1 MCCFKFLIYFIKR
14 LGFRVVFL
22 TSLLLLTN
30 CGSGSIILS
39 ASEKARLHQI
49 LEWNSWEFNANYAFP
64 QISNAYARGAG
75 VLMGRAGGALSQVN
89 LTGDGYM
96 LQLTNDSVTSYLPY
110 FGEWDNFYDAGAAG
124 AIELNAAV
132 GDFQK
137 EIRKNRVRITFE
149 ARRKVERFN
158 ITLEIDAHGKG
169 RLLILSGQRDAI
181 RYEGMVSPDTE
192 VADE

>member
-1 MCCFKFLIYFIKR
+1 M
-14 LGFRVVFL
+14 
-22 TSLLLLTN
+22 
-30 CGSGSIILS
+30 
-39 ASEKARLHQI
+39 
-49 LEWNSWEFNANYAFP
+49 EWNSWEFNANYAFP
-64 QISNAYARGAG
+64 QTSNAYARGAG